1 MIIPE
6 NDNQQ
11 KPKFEPGI
19 VQIEIKEGTNLKFQ
33 KGTQLQIIDSSGKE
47 LSHITNNLNK
57 NKIKRI
63 EPTFMT
69 IPEKRDSEQDNKQQK
84 DIPNLKNFYT
94 LYFPEDIDVTEI
106 SKQLKQFPEIIQA
119 APMPTT
125 LPPST
130 PLNEPLVG
138 NTDQIVLD
146 PTTNLENQWYI
157 FRCRANTAW
166 NRSIGNNVVI
176 ADIDWGFLTTHQDL
190 VNRLEMNNA
199 HNSFDN
205 SNVVDF
211 GPHVFH
217 GTGVMGL
224 AGADDNN
231 IGMAGFAFGAALWPI
246 QGNAGPGPAAPGNTW
261 ANAIDFVRQRNSNGR
276 RVVIILE
283 VQTGSF
289 GNIEGDIAVNAA
301 IRTAIN
307 DGIVVCVAAGN
318 GDRDVGIDDL
328 SNPITPTGS
337 ILVGATI
344 FDPTQNR
351 RANFSNWGEE
361 VVVSAPGDLS
371 HDLTCLNTN
380 NAAYRNG
387 FGGTSGATPKVA
399 GIVALMLSLNPNLT
413 HNEIR
418 EILNTTGTDIV
429 TAVDRPVGTFLD
441 STAAINQI
449 IQVTTIQVDINTN
462 TGSGASTNGKVY
474 LGVAGR
480 EFRLNKSGNQFEGG
494 LDSFLVLTSG
504 SNDPNEIKNP
514 DEVNSLNGINAPT
527 IDSVMINRSPK
538 YIRFEPQNDN
548 DNLQVNSVIVTVT
561 PSGVLP
567 QLRGPVGGNSIW
579 LGNRSGLFMG
589 LEG

>member
-69 IPEKRDSEQDNKQQK
+69 IPEKRDSKQDNKQQK